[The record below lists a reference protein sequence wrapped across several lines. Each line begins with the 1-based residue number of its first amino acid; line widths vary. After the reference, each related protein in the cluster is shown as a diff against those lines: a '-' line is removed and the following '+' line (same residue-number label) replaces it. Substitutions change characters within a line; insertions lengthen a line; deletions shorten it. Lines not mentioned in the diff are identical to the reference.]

1 MKTYVIHMST
11 ATEREELVKS
21 IVDLTSAEIFE
32 GVIVPG
38 DGNRGCTLS
47 HYHIY
52 KQIPEDEDLLIF
64 EDDCEILDPSF
75 VSYIEEKKALYDV
88 IFIGVNSLGVDI
100 NKRVCSYGT
109 HAMWISRKALNTFI
123 QHFPKAKAKAID
135 NIWNELEHIYKLKYF
150 RPKDNNRFVKQ
161 KEGLISYITGKP
173 RITPGH

>member
-1 MKTYVIHMST
+1 MST

-38 DGNRGCTLS
+38 DGKRGCALS
-47 HYHIY
+47 HYQIY

-75 VSYIEEKKALYDV
+75 VSYIEGKKALYDV

-123 QHFPKAKAKAID
+123 QHFPKAKAKAVD

>member
-1 MKTYVIHMST
+1 MNDAAGFKALPHSFIMLHLGTNYGGWH
-11 ATEREELVKS
+11 
-21 IVDLTSAEIFE
+21 
-32 GVIVPG
+32 
-38 DGNRGCTLS
+38 
-47 HYHIY
+47 
-52 KQIPEDEDLLIF
+52 IF